1 MEIYPE
7 PDATEQN
14 DEIDGIDGMEEAAIG
29 GHDSEPLDVDA
40 LVRKARR
47 SRRIAESDVQSILA
61 SVSEEQAEQLYERLQ
76 KLNIRIISADGEL
89 IDDPG
94 DIGLLDRLDDLV
106 DEGEESLHL
115 SDAEDDPVHTY
126 LKEIGQVPLL
136 SAEQEIWLAT
146 QMQAQRVLDRLNQDV
161 GLTRNTNGNGR
172 RGRKNVA
179 EQAPNQNADRSANQD
194 VLRAQVM
201 TLNYKNL
208 LECWQC
214 VLDSGA
220 HLKVAPP
227 ELLPLIDEARKLRE
241 DWQRNERSYVHR
253 YLNDGTWGQD
263 EAWTDLAECLF
274 SVFTAFYLLPQGL
287 AKEITDYVRSAGTLP
302 PLSEVEDWL
311 FPADSSL
318 AYNEFMIVNL
328 AEEAKG
334 NLTRANLR
342 LVVSVAKRYMGRGI
356 QLLDLVQEGNV
367 GLLRAVEKFDH
378 TKGFKFS
385 TYATWWIRQAVSRAI
400 ADQARTIRI
409 PVHMYETINKIV
421 KTQRELVQKLGHEPS
436 TEELA
441 LAPELEYLTP
451 EESAA
456 IKLALETDQ
465 PIDPLLERKWRLA
478 VSKIRDIL
486 RIAMDPMSLETP
498 VGNNDDATE
507 LGDFLAD
514 ENILEPGDA
523 ASRELLREHIRTV
536 LEALNEREREVLE
549 MRFGL
554 KDGTDHTLEE
564 VGKSFGVTRERIRQ
578 IEAKALRKLRHP
590 SRSRTLR
597 DYLQ

>member
-1 MEIYPE
+1 MEMYPD
-7 PDATEQN
+7 PDATEQ
-14 DEIDGIDGMEEAAIG
+14 DDALDEEAEEALAA
-29 GHDSEPLDVDA
+29 EPLDVDA

-47 SRRIAESDVQSILA
+47 SRRIAESDVQAILA
-61 SVSEEQAEQLYERLQ
+61 SVSEEQADQLYERLQ
-76 KLNIRIISADGEL
+76 KLNIRIVSADGEL
-89 IDDPG
+89 VDDPG
-94 DIGLLDRLDDLV
+94 DIGLLDRLDDL
-106 DEGEESLHL
+106 DDDADTLHL

-146 QMQAQRVLDRLNQDV
+146 QMQGQRVLDRLNQDV
-161 GLTRNTNGNGR
+161 GLARSSNGNGR
-172 RGRKNVA
+172 RGRKA
-179 EQAPNQNADRSANQD
+179 AAAPEPPPPGHDRAANQD
-194 VLRAQVM
+194 GLRAQAM
-201 TLNYKNL
+201 LTSYQNM

-214 VLDSGA
+214 VQENSA
-220 HLKVAPP
+220 HIHVTPP
-227 ELLPLIDEARKLRE
+227 QLLLLLNESRRLRE
-241 DWQRNERSYVHR
+241 DWQRNERSYVHQF
-253 YLNDGTWGQD
+253 LNDGTWGQD

-274 SVFTAFYLLPQGL
+274 AVFTAFYLFPNEL
-287 AKEITDYVRSAGTLP
+287 AKLIEEHVARAGVLP
-302 PLSEVEDWL
+302 PAAEVQDWL
-311 FPADSSL
+311 FPGDSSL
-318 AYNEFMIVNL
+318 AYNEFMIIHL
-328 AEEAKG
+328 AEEAKT

-421 KTQRELVQKLGHEPS
+421 KVQRELVQKLGHEPS
-436 TEELA
+436 VEELA
-441 LAPELEYLTP
+441 LAPELEYLLP
-451 EESAA
+451 EEAA
-456 IKLALETDQ
+456 EIKLAQDAGR
-465 PIDPLLERKWRLA
+465 PIDPMLDRKWRVS

-514 ENILEPGDA
+514 ESIMEPGDA
-523 ASRELLREHIRTV
+523 ASRELLREQIRNV
-536 LEALNEREREVLE
+536 LTALNEREREVLE

-554 KDGTDHTLEE
+554 NDGKDHTLEE

-590 SRSRTLR
+590 SRSRSLR
-597 DYLQ
+597 DYWQ